1 VFLGQTFT
9 RDLEKKE
16 VGFFMMFP
24 MLVLTLLSLLT
35 GVFPNIFLRVVV
47 EIQSVFGMLPVTLAE
62 NTIVTSNGFLDAF
75 RVFIVFGFG
84 FAIAFVLFIIRRKSR
99 KVELM
104 DTFTSAEFIHTR
116 ELLHYSH
123 SFYAP
128 FERLYE
134 KAPDTMKLYHKAAVK
149 INELGNMAESAF
161 FGIRPARTVLLVMG
175 MVLIVIIAGGV
186 L

>member
-1 VFLGQTFT
+1 
-9 RDLEKKE
+9 
-16 VGFFMMFP
+16 MFP

-35 GVFPNIFLRVVV
+35 GVFPNIFLRVIA
-47 EIQSVFGMLPVTLAE
+47 EIQTTLGMLPVMLSD
-62 NTIVTSNGFLDAF
+62 NTIVINNGFLDAF

-84 FAIAFVLFIIRRKSR
+84 FAIAFVLFIVRRKSR

-104 DTFTSAEFIHTR
+104 DTYTSAEFIHTR

-149 INELGNMAESAF
+149 ISELGNLAESIF
-161 FGIRPARTVLLVMG
+161 FGIKPAKTVLLVMG
-175 MVLIVIIAGGV
+175 MVLIGIIAGGV

>member
-1 VFLGQTFT
+1 
-9 RDLEKKE
+9 
-16 VGFFMMFP
+16 
-24 MLVLTLLSLLT
+24 
-35 GVFPNIFLRVVV
+35 
-47 EIQSVFGMLPVTLAE
+47 
-62 NTIVTSNGFLDAF
+62 VTSNGFLDAF

-84 FAIAFVLFIIRRKSR
+84 FAIAFVIFIVRRKSK

-104 DTFTSAEFIHTR
+104 DTYTSAEFIHTR

-134 KAPDTMKLYHKAAVK
+134 KAPDTMKFYHKAAVK
-149 INELGNMAESAF
+149 VSEIGILAESF
-161 FGIRPARTVLLVMG
+161 LYGIKPAVTVLLVMATIL
-175 MVLIVIIAGGV
+175 VAIIAGGV